1 MRTLEEYIS
10 STPQIAEDGGVVLGS
25 KKTTVFLVDGKTGR
39 LICTYKASDSIA
51 TTQNN
56 GVNHILFNTTVEEQ
70 GASRTKLKDD
80 ELPLYIT
87 RTDYLLTSFA
97 PDSNKVLWNVTVA
110 EIGAAF
116 LCQDTE
122 NSYDGALLDSKVS
135 EPNFSM
141 PLPCQSKALIYR
153 FRNHDMSESFSR
165 PSGLPG
171 AHGQEMMLTASIEK
185 DKKPSQPNVHK
196 VLKFP
201 PSLLHGGEVTDSH
214 HDANELVLPLP
225 SMKGNTR
232 SLVPGV
238 KISSSNGQS
247 TVFEKLMFPLIFSAI
262 ILVAYANYV
271 HGPVARRLLW
281 IKLFGGTALKSEPPK
296 KRRHRKSGKIDSS
309 PDKRD
314 KHPLLDGEI
323 SSKDASGN
331 FLLNLSQQNAGTDGR
346 TIGKLFVSNK
356 EIAKG
361 SNGTIVL
368 EGIYEGRLVAVKRLV
383 RAHHDIAFK
392 EIQNLIASDHHKNIV
407 RWYGVEQ
414 DQDFVYLSLER
425 CICNMNDLI
434 ELYAENQAQSKKLDA
449 EILTVDRFNLDS
461 LEVHMQDT
469 RLWMTNGYPSP
480 VLLELMRSVFWFCSV
495 LVRILQCYG

>member
-214 HDANELVLPLP
+214 RDANEFVLPLP

-392 EIQNLIASDHHKNIV
+392 EIQNLIASDHHKKIV

-434 ELYAENQAQSKKLDA
+434 EMYAENQTQSKKLDA